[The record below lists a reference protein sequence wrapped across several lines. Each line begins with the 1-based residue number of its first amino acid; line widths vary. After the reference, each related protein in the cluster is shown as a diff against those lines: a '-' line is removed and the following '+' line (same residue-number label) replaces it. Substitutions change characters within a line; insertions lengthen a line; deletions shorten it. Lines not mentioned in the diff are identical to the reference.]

1 MRFLRSLSL
10 PTWVK
15 MNKVMGL
22 DLGARTCGVALSDIM
37 GMIAS
42 PLETIRFEEDDYETA
57 RDRIVDIIKANNV
70 KKVVLGLP
78 KHMNGDVGVRGEIS
92 IQFKEMLLEKADVE
106 VILWDERLTTVSA
119 HKSMIASNMNR
130 KKRHQMV
137 DTMAAVIILQ
147 SYLDSA
153 Y

>member
-1 MRFLRSLSL
+1 
-10 PTWVK
+10 
-15 MNKVMGL
+15 MGL

-42 PLETIRFEEDDYETA
+42 PVETIRFAEDDYETA
-57 RDRIVDIIKANNV
+57 CGRVVELIKAKNV

-92 IQFKEMLLEKADVE
+92 IRFKEMLLEKADVE

-119 HKSMIASNMNR
+119 QKSMIASNMNR
-130 KKRHQMV
+130 KKRHRMV

-147 SYLDSA
+147 GYLDST

>member
-1 MRFLRSLSL
+1 
-10 PTWVK
+10 
-15 MNKVMGL
+15 MGL

-42 PLETIRFEEDDYETA
+42 PVETIRFAEDDYETA
-57 RDRIVDIIKANNV
+57 CGRVVELIKANNV

-92 IQFKEMLLEKADVE
+92 IKFKEMLLEKADVE

-119 HKSMIASNMNR
+119 QKSMIASNMNR

-147 SYLDSA
+147 SYLDSQ

>member
-1 MRFLRSLSL
+1 MRYLRSLSL
-10 PTWVK
+10 PIWVK

-119 HKSMIASNMNR
+119 QKSMIASNMNR
-130 KKRHQMV
+130 KKRHRMV

-147 SYLDSA
+147 SYLDSQ

>member
-1 MRFLRSLSL
+1 
-10 PTWVK
+10 
-15 MNKVMGL
+15 MGL

-42 PLETIRFEEDDYETA
+42 PVETIRFAEDDYETA
-57 RDRIVDIIKANNV
+57 CGRVVELIKANNV

-92 IQFKEMLLEKADVE
+92 IRFKEMLLEKADVE

-119 HKSMIASNMNR
+119 QKSMIASNMNR
-130 KKRHQMV
+130 KKRHRMV

-147 SYLDSA
+147 GYLDST
-153 Y
+153 YQGD

>member
-1 MRFLRSLSL
+1 
-10 PTWVK
+10 
-15 MNKVMGL
+15 MGL

-42 PLETIRFEEDDYETA
+42 PVETIRFAEDDYETA
-57 RDRIVDIIKANNV
+57 CGRVVELIKANNV

-92 IQFKEMLLEKADVE
+92 IRFKEMLLEKADVE
-106 VILWDERLTTVSA
+106 GILWDERLTTVSA
-119 HKSMIASNMNR
+119 QKSMIASNMNR

-137 DTMAAVIILQ
+137 DAMAAVIILQ
-147 SYLDSA
+147 SYLDSLK
-153 Y
+153 

>member
-1 MRFLRSLSL
+1 
-10 PTWVK
+10 
-15 MNKVMGL
+15 MGL
-22 DLGARTCGVALSDIM
+22 DLVARTCGVALSDIM

-42 PLETIRFEEDDYETA
+42 PVETIRFAEDDYETA
-57 RDRIVDIIKANNV
+57 CGRVVELIKANNV

-92 IQFKEMLLEKADVE
+92 IRFKEMLLEKADVE

-119 HKSMIASNMNR
+119 QKSMIASNMNR
-130 KKRHQMV
+130 KKRHRMV

-147 SYLDSA
+147 GYLDST

>member
-1 MRFLRSLSL
+1 
-10 PTWVK
+10 
-15 MNKVMGL
+15 MGL

-42 PLETIRFEEDDYETA
+42 PVETIRFAEDDYDTA
-57 RDRIVDIIKANNV
+57 CGRVVELIKANNV

-92 IQFKEMLLEKADVE
+92 IRFKEMLLEKADVE

-119 HKSMIASNMNR
+119 QKSMIASNMNR
-130 KKRHQMV
+130 KKRHRMV

-147 SYLDSA
+147 GYLDST

>member
-1 MRFLRSLSL
+1 
-10 PTWVK
+10 
-15 MNKVMGL
+15 MGL

-42 PLETIRFEEDDYETA
+42 PVETIRFAEDDYETA
-57 RDRIVDIIKANNV
+57 CGRVVELIKANNV

-92 IQFKEMLLEKADVE
+92 IRFKEMLLEKADVE

-119 HKSMIASNMNR
+119 QKSMIASNMNR
-130 KKRHQMV
+130 KKRHRMV

-147 SYLDSA
+147 GYLDST

>member
-1 MRFLRSLSL
+1 
-10 PTWVK
+10 
-15 MNKVMGL
+15 MGL
-22 DLGARTCGVALSDIM
+22 DLGARTCGVAISDIM

-42 PLETIRFEEDDYETA
+42 PVETIRFAEDDYETA
-57 RDRIVDIIKANNV
+57 CGRVVELIKANNV

-92 IQFKEMLLEKADVE
+92 IKFKEMLLEKADVE

-119 HKSMIASNMNR
+119 QKSMIASNMNR
-130 KKRHQMV
+130 KKRHRMV

-147 SYLDSA
+147 GYLDST

>member
-1 MRFLRSLSL
+1 
-10 PTWVK
+10 

-42 PLETIRFEEDDYETA
+42 PVETIRFAEDDYETA
-57 RDRIVDIIKANNV
+57 CGRVVELIKANNV

-92 IQFKEMLLEKADVE
+92 IKFKEMLLEKADVE

-119 HKSMIASNMNR
+119 QKSMIASNMNR
-130 KKRHQMV
+130 KKRHRMV

-147 SYLDSA
+147 GYLDST

>member
-1 MRFLRSLSL
+1 
-10 PTWVK
+10 
-15 MNKVMGL
+15 MGL

-42 PLETIRFEEDDYETA
+42 PVETIRFAEDDYETGCG
-57 RDRIVDIIKANNV
+57 RVVELITANNV

-92 IQFKEMLLEKADVE
+92 IRFKEMLLEKADVE

-119 HKSMIASNMNR
+119 QKSMIASNMNR
-130 KKRHQMV
+130 KKRHRMV

-147 SYLDSA
+147 GYLDST

>member
-1 MRFLRSLSL
+1 
-10 PTWVK
+10 

-42 PLETIRFEEDDYETA
+42 PLETIRFDEDDYETA

-119 HKSMIASNMNR
+119 QKSMIASNMNR

>member
-1 MRFLRSLSL
+1 
-10 PTWVK
+10 
-15 MNKVMGL
+15 MGL

-37 GMIAS
+37 GRIAS
-42 PLETIRFEEDDYETA
+42 PVETIRFAEDDYETA
-57 RDRIVDIIKANNV
+57 CGRVVELIKANNV

-92 IQFKEMLLEKADVE
+92 IRFKEMLLEKADVE

-119 HKSMIASNMNR
+119 QKSMIASNMNR
-130 KKRHQMV
+130 KKRHRMV

-147 SYLDSA
+147 GYLDST